1 MAEIVIWVEAAL
13 SHPRS
18 QDMDVFGKCPYPS
31 SLAGGVARVAS
42 GIENL
47 GSLDPFG
54 HLRPRPQKRR
64 KGGFSLLKLVK
75 PSIPRVPDNGA
86 GSSGYLL

>member
-1 MAEIVIWVEAAL
+1 MAEIVIRVEAAL
-13 SHPRS
+13 SIPSS
-18 QDMDVFGKCPYPS
+18 QDMGVFGKCPYPS
-31 SLAGGVARVAS
+31 SLAGGVAR

-54 HLRPRPQKRR
+54 RLRPRPRKRR

-75 PSIPRVPDNGA
+75 PSVPHVLDDGA